1 MTDKEI
7 ELSKAKDELIAMY
20 EYRASILSHPM
31 ITTYSIPLKQK
42 IASLTEQI
50 NESKEVRYS
59 QTPLKYF
66 ESRNGGKSAESMMND
81 GEMITPIYAVQLIS
95 EYVLDCGLFVE
106 PQAEQ
111 LEDKET
117 SEDTLTRLQNGL
129 FATGRFTIDKCIELS
144 EGLITYLNEQWMSP
158 SEQPEVT
165 DEEIKNAAYEII
177 QVVNIIHYKQKFILV
192 MVQKQCE
199 MVRFPN
205 FKRNNYNYGTADNKR
220 SITYQRNVMRVCSVE
235 NCNQNVWGTDKK
247 IPD

>member
-1 MTDKEI
+1 
-7 ELSKAKDELIAMY
+7 
-20 EYRASILSHPM
+20 
-31 ITTYSIPLKQK
+31 
-42 IASLTEQI
+42 
-50 NESKEVRYS
+50 
-59 QTPLKYF
+59 
-66 ESRNGGKSAESMMND
+66 MND

-165 DEEIKNAAYEII
+165 DEEIKNAAYEYYTSSEYYTLQAEVHFGNGAKAMRDGKIS
-177 QVVNIIHYKQKFILV
+177 KLQK
-192 MVQKQCE
+192 K
-199 MVRFPN
+199 
-205 FKRNNYNYGTADNKR
+205 
-220 SITYQRNVMRVCSVE
+220 
-235 NCNQNVWGTDKK
+235 
-247 IPD
+247 